1 METLFP
7 IESKT
12 PPGFSYFPD
21 FITIAEER
29 SLIEYIE
36 KIPLEHLKF
45 QGFEAKRLVKSF
57 GLNYHFDQRS
67 VTPGDPIPADFSFL
81 IEKVAKHVDMVP
93 DEFAELLVTEYPIG
107 SVINWHRDGPP
118 FKLIAGISLLAG
130 CNFRFRP
137 YDKTKQDKKTSITVP
152 LGRRSL
158 YIIEGTAR
166 EDWEH
171 SITPVKQ
178 KRYSIT
184 LRTLR

>member
-7 IESKT
+7 IKQIT
-12 PPGFSYFPD
+12 PAGFRYVPD
-21 FITIAEER
+21 FITTEEEKL
-29 SLIEYIE
+29 LIGLVE
-36 KIPLEHLKF
+36 KLPLEHLKF
-45 QGFEAKRLVKSF
+45 QGFEAKRLVKSY
-57 GLNYHFDQRS
+57 GLNYHFDQRA
-67 VTPGDPIPADFSFL
+67 VTPGDPIPSGFLFL
-81 IEKVAKHVDMVP
+81 IEKVAAHLGMP
-93 DEFAELLVTEYPIG
+93 PAEFVELLVTEYPVG

-118 FKLIAGISLLAG
+118 FKMIAGISLLAG

-137 YDKTKQDKKTSITVP
+137 YDKTKQDKKAILTVP

-184 LRTLR
+184 LRTLK